1 MSSNAVLP
9 DRYDL
14 PKVIDAK
21 THGVIDYGHATFFF
35 GMALFCRKK
44 NPRAAVAALATGTF
58 VRVQSLLTDY
68 PLGAHPLISFNLH
81 GKIDAAF
88 AASSFVIPEIF
99 GFGGTAAAS
108 VFRGNAVVESTVV
121 ALTDWNSNKAM
132 LESLVS

>member
-9 DRYDL
+9 DQYDL

-21 THGVIDYGHATFFF
+21 THGMIDYGHATFFF

-58 VRVQSLLTDY
+58 VLVQSLLTDY
-68 PLGAHPLISFNLH
+68 PLGAQPVISFNLH
-81 GKIDAAF
+81 GKMDAGF
-88 AASSFVIPEIF
+88 AASSFLMPEIF
-99 GFGGTAAAS
+99 GFAGTPAAT
-108 VFRGNAVVESTVV
+108 VFRLNSLVESTVV
-121 ALTDWNSNKAM
+121 ALTDWDSNKAR